1 MVVYSFYIFD
11 RHTECI
17 YAKSW
22 LPPPQPA
29 RPTSASSASAAAA
42 ASASTAAAAPT
53 QQPSAV
59 SASSDD
65 AKLVFGTVFSLRNM
79 VRKLGGDD
87 DAFIS
92 YRTGQYKLHFYETP
106 ANLRFVLLT
115 DTGSASMRNVLHQI
129 YINLWVEY
137 VVKNPLAPVEHK
149 GGAGVKNE
157 LFELGVD
164 QFIRGLM

>member
-11 RHTECI
+11 RHSDCI

-22 LPPPQPA
+22 LPSPQPLSRGDA
-29 RPTSASSASAAAA
+29 TR
-42 ASASTAAAAPT
+42 
-53 QQPSAV
+53 
-59 SASSDD
+59 SDD
-65 AKLVFGTVFSLRNM
+65 TKLIFGTVFSLRNM

-92 YRTGQYKLHFYETP
+92 YRTGQYKLHYYETP

-115 DTGSASMRNVLHQI
+115 DTQSPSMRNALHQI

-149 GGAGVKNE
+149 GGEGVRNE
-157 LFELGVD
+157 LFELGLD
-164 QFIRGLM
+164 QFIRGLILLAGGLHSHCRRLMAE

>member
-1 MVVYSFYIFD
+1 MTIYSFYIFD

-17 YAKSW
+17 YSKSW
-22 LPPPQPA
+22 LHPSLTEPPPRLTPSEPSTNTTNTGPGRPDRRSRAA
-29 RPTSASSASAAAA
+29 RAG
-42 ASASTAAAAPT
+42 
-53 QQPSAV
+53 
-59 SASSDD
+59 DD
-65 AKLVFGTVFSLRNM
+65 AKLIFGTVFSLRNM

-92 YRTGQYKLHFYETP
+92 YRTGQYKLHYYET
-106 ANLRFVLLT
+106 ASSVRFVMLT
-115 DTGSASMRNVLHQI
+115 DTAAPSMRNVLHQI

-149 GGAGVKNE
+149 GGAGVRNE
-157 LFELGVD
+157 LFEMGLD

>member
-17 YAKSW
+17 YTKSW
-22 LPPPQPA
+22 LPAP
-29 RPTSASSASAAAA
+29 RPSSATSSTVIHTQSSASATT
-42 ASASTAAAAPT
+42 AS
-53 QQPSAV
+53 
-59 SASSDD
+59 DN

-115 DTGSASMRNVLHQI
+115 DTASASMRNVLHQI

-149 GGAGVKNE
+149 GGDGVKNE
-157 LFELGVD
+157 LFELGLD
-164 QFIRGLM
+164 QFIRGLL